1 MKKIRKLLAYCIT
14 LATVMSVIVIP
25 MNVSAEVSQTN
36 LFGELPVANGVFQ
49 TGKSEGSQLA
59 INNTQEAWQK
69 SGTATVTVTD
79 DGYLKVVNTESGTGL
94 RYNYANAKPRH
105 TYIISAYVKLVEG
118 TANASIAAHNAD
130 RNNNSL
136 PTPTP
141 TAPAVAISAEKWT
154 YVYGEYAY
162 GAANTADGRT
172 WKGAHYTFD
181 VDAACTYYIKDIQM
195 IDVTK
200 GKNILHAANPGF
212 ESGEIETTSTP
223 NQNGNGKLTIVSNGG
238 HTGTYSV
245 HGTATGGDSDIRY
258 INYVLPEGKWYRASV
273 YVKSSTPNAKAYVQV
288 KQNGGGTIK
297 GSEKKLTGEWDK
309 IELEFMSSD
318 KFNKVHIGPII
329 TNGADVYV
337 DDFCL
342 EEFDPADKNL
352 ADSAVV
358 NNASG
363 QITAENGV
371 YTTTSTMIR
380 PINVDVEVGATYVY
394 SAKIKI
400 NDETPQD
407 VEATIGLAGTNKN
420 CIGTGLDYS
429 ATKSVGNEYV
439 EVYGIVTVVKKDKKD
454 DLKYNDKGA
463 PCEGWVDEDGDGKPD
478 MLDTDNDGT
487 PDKVPTTK
495 FHFQFGTKT
504 AVGMSAKDFQIRKLS
519 AFDLDDSY
527 IGKVIN
533 DEEKTKLYIY
543 GPESTVYL
551 FGASYGANGIETV
564 IMDKI
569 TLNTG
574 NDCCGKLELNANEDY
589 RYFIWDGNLK
599 PLNTVYTVVN

>member
-36 LFGELPVANGVFQ
+36 LFGVLPVANGAFQ

-59 INNTQEAWQK
+59 INNKQEAWQT
-69 SGTATVTVTD
+69 GTATVTVEN
-79 DGYLKVVNTESGTGL
+79 GYLKVENAAAGTGL

-118 TANASIAAHNAD
+118 TANAFITTSNAD

-136 PTPTP
+136 PTPTQ
-141 TAPAVAISAEKWT
+141 TAPKVAISAEKWT
-154 YVYGEYAY
+154 YVYGEYVY

-212 ESGEIETTSTP
+212 ESGIVDTTSTP
-223 NQNGNGKLTIVSNGG
+223 NQNGNFKIATEDK

-245 HGTATGGDSDIRY
+245 HGTASGGDGDIRY
-258 INYVLPEGKWYRASV
+258 INHPLQEGKWYRASV

-288 KQNGGGTIK
+288 KQSGTGGGTIK
-297 GSEKKLTGEWDK
+297 GSEKKLTGDWDK

-329 TNGADVYV
+329 TRGAEVYV

-358 NNASG
+358 YDANNKA
-363 QITAENGV
+363 ITPVNGE
-371 YTTTSTMIR
+371 YTTETEQIK

-394 SAKIKI
+394 SAKIKT
-400 NDETPQD
+400 NGEEPQD
-407 VEATIGLAGTNKN
+407 VDATIGLASSNKN
-420 CIGTGLDYS
+420 CIGAGLNYS
-429 ATKSVGNEYV
+429 ATKSVGNEYE
-439 EVYGIVTVVKKDKKD
+439 EVYGIVTVVTKDPVDSND
-454 DLKYNDKGA
+454 DGVY
-463 PCEGWVDEDGDGKPD
+463 ESGWVDANSDGIPD
-478 MLDTDNDGT
+478 MLDTNKDGT
-487 PDKVPTTK
+487 PETQPTTK
-495 FHFQFGTKT
+495 FHFQFGTDT
-504 AVGMSAKDFQIRKLS
+504 AVGMSAKDIQIRKLS
-519 AFDLDDSY
+519 AFDLDNSY

-533 DEEKTKLYIY
+533 EEGKTKLYIN

-574 NDCCGKLELNANEDY
+574 NKCCGKLELNANEDY

>member
-36 LFGELPVANGVFQ
+36 LFGKLPVANGTFQ
-49 TGKSEGSQLA
+49 TGKSEGSQVALDRGDS
-59 INNTQEAWQK
+59 AWQK
-69 SGTATVTVTD
+69 SGTATVTVE
-79 DGYLKVVNTESGTGL
+79 DGYLKVENTATGTGL

-105 TYIISAYVKLVEG
+105 TYIISAYVKLAGEV
-118 TANASIAAHNAD
+118 TANASIAASNAD

-136 PTPTP
+136 PTPTSL
-141 TAPAVAISAEKWT
+141 ADKVAISAEKWT

-172 WKGAHYTFD
+172 LKGAHYTFD

-212 ESGEIETTSTP
+212 ESGIVDTKSTP
-223 NQNGNGKLTIVSNGG
+223 NQNGNFTIVTEDK

-245 HGTATGGDSDIRY
+245 HGTASGGDTDIRY

-273 YVKSSTPNAKAYVQV
+273 YVKSSTQNAKAYVQV
-288 KQNGGGTIK
+288 KQSGAGGGTIK

-329 TNGADVYV
+329 TNGAEVYV

-342 EEFDPADKNL
+342 EEFNPADKNL
-352 ADSAVV
+352 ADSAQV
-358 NNASG
+358 NDASG
-363 QITAENGV
+363 KITAVNGE
-371 YTTTSTMIR
+371 YTTTTNQIK

-394 SAKIKI
+394 SAKIKT
-400 NDETPQD
+400 NGETPQE
-407 VEATIGLAGTNKN
+407 VTATIGLVGSNKN
-420 CIGTGLDYS
+420 CIGAGLQYS

-439 EVYGIVTVVKKDKKD
+439 EVFGIVTVVTKDPVDSND
-454 DLKYNDKGA
+454 DGVY
-463 PCEGWVDEDGDGKPD
+463 ESGWVDANKDGIPD
-478 MLDTDNDGT
+478 MLDTNNDGT
-487 PDKVPTTK
+487 PETQPTTK
-495 FHFQFGTKT
+495 FHFQFGTKE
-504 AVGMSAKDFQIRKLS
+504 AVGMSAKDIQIRKLS
-519 AFDLDDSY
+519 AFDLDNSY

-533 DEEKTKLYIY
+533 EEGKTKLYIT
-543 GPESTVYL
+543 GPASTVYL